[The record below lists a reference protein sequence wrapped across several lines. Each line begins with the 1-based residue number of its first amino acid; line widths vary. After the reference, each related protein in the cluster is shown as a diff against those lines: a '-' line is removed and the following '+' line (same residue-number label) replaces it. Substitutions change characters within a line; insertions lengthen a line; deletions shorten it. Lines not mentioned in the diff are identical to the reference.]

1 MQNEVDLIFLRT
13 AFEAENYICE
23 EDLLVTVS
31 LALKL
36 GRPLLVEGA
45 PGVGK
50 TEIAKVLARV
60 LNTELIRLQCYEG
73 LDESK
78 ALFEWNYQG
87 QLLKIQM
94 LKDSKDP
101 LIREEDLF
109 SSQYL
114 LARPLLRAIQ
124 SEKQAV
130 LLIDEI
136 DKTDE
141 EFEAFLFEVLSD
153 FQVSIPELGTI
164 KAKHLPVV
172 VLTSNQERE
181 LSDGLRRRC
190 VYLFIDYPSAEKEA
204 EILRRKIPQAGE
216 RLIWEL
222 TMAVHYMRFELEL
235 EKPPSTSETL
245 DWASVLADWNVLRL
259 EPMLVQQ
266 TLGLLLKN
274 HHDVLTFSQ
283 KVGCE
288 GLCNL
293 LRQRW
298 DGRDLQAKG
307 ESLLARTL
315 KKKFN
320 PG

>member
-1 MQNEVDLIFLRT
+1 MRNEVDLDFLRN
-13 AFEAENYICE
+13 AFETENYICE
-23 EDLLVTVS
+23 NNLLVTVS

-50 TEIAKVLARV
+50 TEIAKVLGRV

-124 SEKQAV
+124 AEKQVV

-153 FQVSIPELGTI
+153 FQVSIPELGTV
-164 KAKHLPVV
+164 KARHLPVV

-190 VYLFIDYPSAEKEA
+190 VYLYIDYPSAEKEA

-222 TMAVHYMRFELEL
+222 TTAVQYMRNELEL

-245 DWASVLADWNVLRL
+245 DWTQVLADWRVFQL
-259 EPMLVQQ
+259 EPPLVQQ

-274 HHDVLTFSQ
+274 HHDVLTFNR
-283 KVGCE
+283 KIGCE
-288 GLCNL
+288 GLCSL

-307 ESLLARTL
+307 ESLLTRTL

>member
-1 MQNEVDLIFLRT
+1 MRNEVDLDFLRN
-13 AFEAENYICE
+13 AFETENYICE
-23 EDLLVTVS
+23 NDLLVTVS

-50 TEIAKVLARV
+50 TEIAKVLGRV

-124 SEKQAV
+124 AEQQVV

-153 FQVSIPELGTI
+153 FQVSIPELGTV
-164 KAKHLPVV
+164 KARHLPVV

-190 VYLFIDYPSAEKEA
+190 VYLYIDYPSAEKEA

-222 TMAVHYMRFELEL
+222 TTAVQYMRNELEL

-245 DWASVLADWNVLRL
+245 DWTQVLADWGVVQL
-259 EPMLVQQ
+259 EPPLVQQ

-274 HHDVLTFSQ
+274 HHDVLTFNR
-283 KVGCE
+283 KIGCE
-288 GLCNL
+288 GLCSL

>member
-1 MQNEVDLIFLRT
+1 MRNEVDLDFLRN
-13 AFEAENYICE
+13 AFETENYICE
-23 EDLLVTVS
+23 SDLLVTVS

-50 TEIAKVLARV
+50 TEIAKVLGRV

-124 SEKQAV
+124 AEQQVV

-153 FQVSIPELGTI
+153 FQVSIPELGTV
-164 KAKHLPVV
+164 KARHLPVV

-190 VYLFIDYPSAEKEA
+190 VYLYIDYPSAEKEA

-222 TMAVHYMRFELEL
+222 TTAVQYMRNELEL

-245 DWASVLADWNVLRL
+245 DWTQVLADWGVVQL
-259 EPMLVQQ
+259 EPPLVQQ

-274 HHDVLTFSQ
+274 HHDVLTFNR
-283 KVGCE
+283 KIGCE
-288 GLCNL
+288 GLCSL

>member
-1 MQNEVDLIFLRT
+1 MMGEVDLAFLRK
-13 AFEAENYICE
+13 AFETENYICE
-23 EDLLVTVS
+23 DELLITVS

-50 TEIAKVLARV
+50 TEIAKVLASV
-60 LNTELIRLQCYEG
+60 LATDLIRLQCYEG

-78 ALFEWNYQG
+78 ALYEWNYQG

-94 LKDSKDP
+94 MRDSAEK
-101 LIREEDLF
+101 LIKEEELF
-109 SSQYL
+109 SPQYL
-114 LARPLLRAIQ
+114 LARPLLQAIQ
-124 SEKQAV
+124 ADQQVV

-153 FQVSIPELGTI
+153 FQVSIPELGTL
-164 KAKHLPVV
+164 KARHLPVV

-190 VYLFIDYPSAEKEA
+190 VYLYIDYPSADKES
-204 EILRRKIPQAGE
+204 EILRRKIPTAGA

-222 TMAVHYMRFELEL
+222 SAAVQYMRYELEL

-245 DWASVLADWNVLRL
+245 DWATVLADWDVERL
-259 EPMLVQQ
+259 EPSLIQQ

-274 HHDVLTFSQ
+274 HHDVLTFGQ
-283 KVGCE
+283 KIGCE
-288 GLCNL
+288 GLCSL

-307 ESLLARTL
+307 ESLLARAL
-315 KKKFN
+315 KKKFS